1 VRGPRFG
8 NWLDRPAYVAIAAF
22 VAGAAI
28 AGIVVA
34 VILTRRGDNNKTP
47 SAQTTA
53 TALST
58 GTPTPAATGTAA
70 AVTVTPTPGRFRSP
84 PDALAAFVQQQ
95 FGQTY
100 LGPCSPSAQAPPGM
114 CSNKLYESDLLAT
127 YTLGRPQSEAI
138 GEAVLT
144 VAADG
149 TWSVDFVNAAAA
161 GASLAVGSEA
171 VVYGAGDCLKFHP
184 EASTGSQPSTCQLDG
199 TKARVTDGPV
209 QADGKTWW
217 KLAGF
222 GWASGE
228 FLQPAQ

>member
-1 VRGPRFG
+1 MRGPRLD
-8 NWLDRPAYVAIAAF
+8 NWLDRPGYVAVAAF
-22 VAGAAI
+22 LAGAAI

-34 VILTRRGDNNKTP
+34 IILTRGGGNNAKP
-47 SAQTTA
+47 GAQTTA
-53 TALST
+53 TARST
-58 GTPTPAATGTAA
+58 GTQTPAATGTAA
-70 AVTVTPTPGRFRSP
+70 AITVTPTPGRFRSP
-84 PDALAAFVQQQ
+84 PDALAAFVQQR

-100 LGPCSPSAQAPPGM
+100 LGPCSPSAQAPPGL

-144 VAADG
+144 VAANG
-149 TWSVDFVNAAAA
+149 TWSVDFVNAAAKA
-161 GASLAVGSEA
+161 NLAVGAEA
-171 VVYGAGDCLKFHP
+171 VVYGAGDCLNFHP

-209 QADGKTWW
+209 QAGGVTWW

>member
-1 VRGPRFG
+1 
-8 NWLDRPAYVAIAAF
+8 LDRPGYVAVAAF
-22 VAGAAI
+22 LAGAAI

-34 VILTRRGDNNKTP
+34 IILTRGGGNNEKP

-58 GTPTPAATGTAA
+58 GTQAPAATGTAA
-70 AVTVTPTPGRFRSP
+70 AITVTPTPGPFRSP

-95 FGQTY
+95 FGRTY
-100 LGPCSPSAQAPPGM
+100 LGPCPVRGDGPPPPGI
-114 CSNKLYESDLLAT
+114 CSRSLYESDQLAT
-127 YTLGRPQSEAI
+127 YFVGPPLNGAV

-149 TWSVDFVNAAAA
+149 TWSVDFVKAAAT
-161 GASLAVGSEA
+161 GASLAAGAEA
-171 VVYGAGDCLKFHP
+171 VVYGAGDCLNFHA
-184 EASTGSQPSTCQLDG
+184 EASTTAQTLSCQIDG

-209 QADGKTWW
+209 QVDDKTWW
-217 KLAGF
+217 KLEGF

>member
-1 VRGPRFG
+1 MRGPRLG
-8 NWLDRPAYVAIAAF
+8 NWLDRPGYVAVVAF

-34 VILTRRGDNNKTP
+34 IILMRGGGNNEKP

-53 TALST
+53 TALAT
-58 GTPTPAATGTAA
+58 GTQTPAATSTATA
-70 AVTVTPTPGRFRSP
+70 TTATPTPGRFRSP
-84 PDALAAFVQQQ
+84 ADALAAFVQQQ

-100 LGPCSPSAQAPPGM
+100 LGPCPPGGQPPPGI
-114 CSNKLYESDLLAT
+114 CSKSLYESDQLAT
-127 YTLGRPQSEAI
+127 YFVGPPLSEAV

-149 TWSVDFVNAAAA
+149 TWSVDFVNAAAI
-161 GASLAVGSEA
+161 GAPIAVGSNA
-171 VVYGAGDCLKFHP
+171 VVYGAGDCLNFHP

>member
-1 VRGPRFG
+1 VRGPRLG
-8 NWLDRPAYVAIAAF
+8 NWLDRPGYVAIAAF

-34 VILTRRGDNNKTP
+34 IILTRGGGSNEKP
-47 SAQTTA
+47 GAQTTA
-53 TALST
+53 TALAT
-58 GTPTPAATGTAA
+58 GTPTPAATGTPTAA
-70 AVTVTPTPGRFRSP
+70 TTTPTPGRFRSP

-100 LGPCSPSAQAPPGM
+100 LGPCPPGGQPPPGI
-114 CSNKLYESDLLAT
+114 CSKSLYESDQLAT
-127 YTLGRPQSEAI
+127 YFVGPPLSEAV

-149 TWSVDFVNAAAA
+149 AWSVDYVQAAVA
-161 GASLAVGSEA
+161 GASLAVGSNA
-171 VVYGAGDCLKFHP
+171 VVYGAGDCLNFHP
-184 EASTGSQPSTCQLDG
+184 EASTGSQPPTCQLDG
-199 TKARVTDGPV
+199 TKARVADGPV

-222 GWASGE
+222 GWASAE

>member
-1 VRGPRFG
+1 MRGTRLG
-8 NWLDRPAYVAIAAF
+8 NWLDRPGYVAIAAF

-34 VILTRRGDNNKTP
+34 VILTRGGGNNEKP

-53 TALST
+53 TAIAT
-58 GTPTPAATGTAA
+58 GTPTPAATGTATA
-70 AVTVTPTPGRFRSP
+70 ATTTPTPARFRSP
-84 PDALAAFVQQQ
+84 ADALAAFVQQQ

-100 LGPCSPSAQAPPGM
+100 LGPCIANNQTPGI
-114 CSNKLYESDLLAT
+114 CSHNLYESDQLAT
-127 YTLGRPQSEAI
+127 YTLAGTPDRG

-144 VAADG
+144 VAQDG
-149 TWSVDFVNAAAA
+149 TWTVDYVPAASP
-161 GASLAVGSEA
+161 GASFGVGSEA
-171 VVYGAGDCLKFHP
+171 VVYGAGDCLNFHP

-209 QADGKTWW
+209 QAGGITWW

-222 GWASGE
+222 GWASAE